1 MSNKENKN
9 LLNKYLEAESSLEE
23 EKQLLD
29 GQNNDPAMDS
39 WFRFVNESKTKV
51 PAGLNDKILASIES
65 RNKSKHRFMNWGY
78 GIAASIALIVGVFF
92 FQSRENDDYLEKE
105 ALLNEA
111 LSMFPEPE
119 QQDTDRTIL
128 YEDEMIIIYVAS
140 NE

>member
-9 LLNKYLEAESSLEE
+9 LLNKYLEAESSIEE
-23 EKQLLD
+23 EKQLLR
-29 GQNNDPAMDS
+29 GQNDDPAMDS
-39 WFRFVNESKTKV
+39 WFRFVNESKTKA

-65 RNKSKHRFMNWGY
+65 RNNSKHRFMNWGY
-78 GIAASIALIVGVFF
+78 GIAASITLIIGIIL
-92 FQSRENDDYLEKE
+92 FQSRDNDDYLEKE

-119 QQDTDRTIL
+119 QQHTDRTIL